1 MAMAKFSELD
11 EKLKQINY
19 QLDQAKV
26 YLLESLLQNNTSR
39 DALPDEAARFL
50 EIRDDET
57 GEDLLIYAVRNNN
70 VKLFECLEGLLGTAC
85 IIQYIRNL
93 ALNVQ
98 TLSQNLEQAQ
108 INLESTQTNNKTLM
122 EKFAAVIFTNTELS
136 ETIKS
141 TLTAKDTLNKEI
153 QSLSEINRELGLE
166 NAQLRQQL
174 HEKESLI
181 EILQNKVK
189 NVWKRFVVALLSF
202 LNKEKKLQE
211 LHQSCELN
219 IRIFRTTVLVKDAIN
234 HLKEHRNLLDQEKQ
248 MNVKILSR
256 GKSTSKIMRLWS
268 ERQCVIKEEKLK
280 GIDEVI
286 TKLETDTSNGAD
298 QIIIAAKKKHPLLF
312 TGFIRSRTE
321 VRMREVIQAENLVRR
336 VLVND

>member
-1 MAMAKFSELD
+1 MAKFSELD

-211 LHQSCELN
+211 LHQSRELN
-219 IRIFRTTVLVKDAIN
+219 ITIFRTTVLVKNAIN

-248 MNVKILSR
+248 MNVQILSR

-321 VRMREVIQAENLVRR
+321 VRMREVIQAENLARR
-336 VLVND
+336 VLVNG